1 MNLKQYITVN
11 GHGSAAKLAKEANIN
26 RLYLSQI
33 TTGKRKPSP
42 AMAERIAK
50 ATGFKVSI
58 ESLRPDIAEMFREQQ
73 GATQETPNGT
83 EATPT
88 DARSSDT
95 VEIAALEGG
104 ITAQGS
110 AQKPVEH

>member
-73 GATQETPNGT
+73 GANLETPHDT
-83 EATPT
+83 EATPAAGSGNT
-88 DARSSDT
+88 A
-95 VEIAALEGG
+95 EIATLEGG
-104 ITAQGS
+104 ITTQGCT
-110 AQKPVEH
+110 QKPVEH